1 LIDNSQQMKPYR
13 ARAGFPLS
21 SSQFD
26 DIFDSAVYDIIVMLT
41 QDIASMTAIF
51 KTNSDILSRVEAL
64 AFREFNKDIDFVQKD
79 HTENWRT
86 L

>member
-1 LIDNSQQMKPYR
+1 
-13 ARAGFPLS
+13 
-21 SSQFD
+21 
-26 DIFDSAVYDIIVMLT
+26 
-41 QDIASMTAIF
+41 MTAIF
-51 KTNSDILSRVEAL
+51 KTNSEILSRVEAL